1 MVGWGEEDIWTSI
14 NEGPEFDVS
23 EVLQVFVFIQ
33 KYFPHKSCL
42 KWGKG
47 FFMNPDYSK
56 TIKYKYFL
64 T

>member
-42 KWGKG
+42 KWGEG
-47 FFMNPDYSK
+47 VLHEP
-56 TIKYKYFL
+56 
-64 T
+64 